1 LEYLNSS
8 NNAKKQLLN
17 KDTGGHEQKNDNL
30 FTNIFE
36 ETGEQFASI
45 QDSNVLDELIKQF
58 INKNNSEAK
67 ISELEINNIVN
78 YFNRNMD
85 YFVLNNRLNNLKQLF
100 EVF

>member
-1 LEYLNSS
+1 
-8 NNAKKQLLN
+8 
-17 KDTGGHEQKNDNL
+17 L

>member
-1 LEYLNSS
+1 M
-8 NNAKKQLLN
+8 
-17 KDTGGHEQKNDNL
+17 